1 MGTMSEVS
9 EQATAA
15 PRRRTIPEELG
26 RQLLAQLSAC
36 RPQWL
41 SLHDAEGDTLWLSG
55 GSIGPDEHA
64 CVQSAFEVFTLEPRR
79 MQIQRRLDDGRRA
92 LFLAARDPLGGCSGV
107 AFAPVEVGQVDDA
120 RLLTPAVKTL
130 LQRFSM
136 LLAPP
141 VEKRAGAGASLGS
154 EGESV
159 ESAMIPEG
167 APIHARSYT
176 RLQQGGG
183 TRRYEISIAPVGT
196 QHDAMVIE
204 RVVDWLAQH
213 RQRYVAKPA
222 SFTIAVSAAAAIDP
236 AFAERVDQLL
246 AQVEIHEGMLI
257 LLVPAAAWTQHP
269 QQLLPLLDACE
280 RVHCHVML
288 DDFELKEAGLELLR
302 HKAIRMLKFKA
313 ELTSAAMDDRYARA
327 LLSSCLQIAR
337 VLGIHCVAKNVA
349 GVAATRWLASAG
361 IDYVDPASA
370 SETVAPAATD
380 DRLSLREVS

>member
-9 EQATAA
+9 EQVAVA

-41 SLHDAEGDTLWLSG
+41 SLHDAEGETLWLSG
-55 GSIGPDEHA
+55 DSIGPDEHA
-64 CVQSAFEVFTLEPRR
+64 CVQSAFDVFTLEPRR
-79 MQIQRRLDDGRRA
+79 MQIQRRLDDGHRA

-107 AFAPVEVGQVDDA
+107 AFAPVEVAQVDEA

-141 VEKRAGAGASLGS
+141 VERRPGAGASLGA
-154 EGESV
+154 GGD
-159 ESAMIPEG
+159 SAETPLIPEG

-176 RLQQGGG
+176 RLQHGGG

-196 QHDAMVIE
+196 QHDAMVVE

-213 RQRYVAKPA
+213 RQRYIAKPA
-222 SFTIAVSAAAAIDP
+222 SFTIAVSTAAAIDP

-257 LLVPAAAWTQHP
+257 LLLPATAWAQHP

-302 HKAIRMLKFKA
+302 HKAIRMLKFKP
-313 ELTSAAMDDRYARA
+313 ELTAAAMDDRYARA

-337 VLGIHCVAKNVA
+337 VLGIHCVAKQAV
-349 GVAATRWLASAG
+349 GAAAAKWLANAG
-361 IDYVDPASA
+361 IDYVDPASP
-370 SETVAPAATD
+370 SGTTGSTATG
-380 DRLSLREVS
+380 DRLSLRQVL